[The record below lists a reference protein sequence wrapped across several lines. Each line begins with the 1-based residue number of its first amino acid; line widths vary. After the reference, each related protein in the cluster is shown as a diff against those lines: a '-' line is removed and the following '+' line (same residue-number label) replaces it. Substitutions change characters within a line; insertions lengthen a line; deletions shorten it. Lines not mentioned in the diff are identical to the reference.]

1 MVLYSKNLIGMVK
14 AKLQKTYILNAIFFV
29 IIGMVI
35 WWWIMLWR
43 QDVILD
49 KLIQKHESKFTKFS
63 AIDQILEE
71 EFYDNNLLKDST
83 NNMVEWALAWYV
95 WSLDDPYTVYLKEEE
110 NTELTNELE
119 NDAWFAGIWAVIEKQ
134 ENYALISEVLKD
146 SPAARA
152 GILPLDRIYMVE
164 DKTLEDLSA
173 QEIVQLIR
181 WEKWTEVNLFIE
193 RFERNW
199 TGETKFWIPIIRDEV
214 NIPSVTS
221 EIIEKNWKNLLHLEI
236 SIVSNHTASLMLS
249 EIRDTVDKIWKIDG
263 IILDLRWNSWGYME
277 EAVRILWH
285 FFPKNTL
292 LLKSKYKAYDN
303 IDHLSEWRWELWD
316 FPIVILVD
324 QLTASA
330 WEIIALTFQE
340 SGKTV
345 IWMQTFWKWSI
356 QAVQDFIDWS
366 SLKYTIGKRYSPNDV
381 NIDKEWITPDI
392 EVEWD
397 YEKYNEDW
405 TDTQLEAAK
414 EELLKLVK

>member
-63 AIDQILEE
+63 AIDQILGE